1 MLCIYHD
8 IKRYFFSGTCSFIR
22 VALGFSVYV
31 CGVEWLGNPQGAVD
45 KEKAFLF
52 GRINVLPKGL
62 HYRIRILCI
71 CAKLFVYLD

>member
-1 MLCIYHD
+1 MLCIPQYQE
-8 IKRYFFSGTCSFIR
+8 ILFSEMCSFIR

-45 KEKAFLF
+45 KEKAFLL
-52 GRINVLPKGL
+52 GRINVNQGL
-62 HYRIRILCI
+62 HYRIRILCV